1 MLSLSQ
7 DGLALCRAVSRPV
20 SDIPKP
26 PGVSAENNGTSV
38 WPFLSLSKA
47 GFEHGQGHLPTLPP
61 CPYGPTRPQD
71 FRIFK
76 EIHERN
82 LRIFKGFDLKDFRI
96 FKEIRKKDFGKR
108 LP

>member
-26 PGVSAENNGTSV
+26 PGVSAENNGTSF
-38 WPFLSLSKA
+38 WPFLSLSKV
-47 GFEHGQGHLPTLPP
+47 GFEHGQSHPPTLPS
-61 CPYGPTRPQD
+61 CPYGPTRLQD
-71 FRIFK
+71 
-76 EIHERN
+76 
-82 LRIFKGFDLKDFRI
+82 LRIFKGFGLKDFRI
-96 FKEIRKKDFGKR
+96 FKGIRKKDFGKR